1 MAFAAKRKNAIVV
14 RRPITQSPKFLAVKS
29 RVAGLSKRA
38 ANMAKEGEIELPAL
52 TLVGAALPAVYTR
65 YAGKSLPSVGGI
77 DPELLAGGVLM
88 GVSLALRGR
97 SRRMVAALGAG
108 CAAPAVSRAIKT
120 GTVKVSGDDED
131 DGLGPSETGADDTRI

>member
-29 RVAGLSKRA
+29 RVTGLAKRA
-38 ANMAKEGEIELPAL
+38 ANVAKEGEIELPAL

-65 YAGKSLPSVGGI
+65 YAGKPLPSLGGV
-77 DPELLAGGVLM
+77 DPELLAGGLVM
-88 GVSLALRGR
+88 AVSLALKGR

-108 CAAPAVSRAIKT
+108 CAAPALSRAIKV
-120 GTVKVSGDDED
+120 GTIKVGGEDED

>member
-38 ANMAKEGEIELPAL
+38 ANVAKEGEIELPLL
-52 TLVGAALPAVYTR
+52 TLAGAAVPAIYTR
-65 YAGKSLPSVGGI
+65 YAGKSLPSIGGI
-77 DPELLAGGVLM
+77 DPELLAGGVIM

-97 SRRMVAALGAG
+97 TRRMVAALGAG

-120 GTVKVSGDDED
+120 GSVKVGEDDDD